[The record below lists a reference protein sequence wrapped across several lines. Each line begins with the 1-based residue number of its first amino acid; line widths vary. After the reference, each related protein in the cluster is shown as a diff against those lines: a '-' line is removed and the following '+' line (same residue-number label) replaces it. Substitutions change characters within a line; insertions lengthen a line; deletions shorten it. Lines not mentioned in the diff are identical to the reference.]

1 MHPLL
6 RDSMRLFRPLFLALT
21 VVSLAACGTD
31 SNTTPV
37 GDVVGGTY
45 DLSTVNGQPLP
56 FVQSGTTPQTA
67 IVSGTFVATKTGSF
81 TESRVVRTV
90 STGATQTVVT
100 TGQLQIGG
108 SVLTWTLT
116 GGTSGLGSISANKL
130 TLEFP
135 AGSFDYIRQ

>member
-1 MHPLL
+1 
-6 RDSMRLFRPLFLALT
+6 MRLIRPLCLALALT
-21 VVSLAACGTD
+21 SLAACGVD

-45 DLSTVNGQPLP
+45 DLTTIDGQPLP
-56 FVQSGTTPQTA
+56 FVQPGTTPQTT
-67 IVSGTFVATKTGSF
+67 IVSGTFVASKTGSF

-90 STGATQTVVT
+90 STGATRTDVT

-116 GGTSGLGSISANKL
+116 GGTSGLGSISTNKL
-130 TLEFP
+130 TLVFP
-135 AGSFDYIRQ
+135 SGTFDYIRQ